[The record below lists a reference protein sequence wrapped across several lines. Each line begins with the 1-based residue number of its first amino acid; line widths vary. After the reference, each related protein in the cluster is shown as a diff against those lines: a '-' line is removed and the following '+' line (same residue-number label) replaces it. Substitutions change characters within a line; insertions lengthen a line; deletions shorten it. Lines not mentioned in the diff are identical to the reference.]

1 MYSCQTHFDFINL
14 GSEVHYFRVIAISIV
29 IKWSW
34 SPFTMCQIF
43 QFKDVEKN
51 AISCGLP
58 KEYCENESNTCIQFC
73 CPPEHFVSPTTKECV
88 PYQNTDKQ
96 LTTWKPE
103 GLEISPF
110 HEMNPSCKNQV
121 ELDGQEPDKD
131 ILEVFKNGS
140 LKWSKYFVS
149 NNSISMKIAFLKM
162 FGLEI
167 LDISKK

>member
-1 MYSCQTHFDFINL
+1 MLVT
-14 GSEVHYFRVIAISIV
+14 
-29 IKWSW
+29 
-34 SPFTMCQIF
+34 TMCQINHMKFIF
-43 QFKDVEKN
+43 QFQDVPKL
-51 AISCGLP
+51 AILCGLP
-58 KEYCENESNTCIQFC
+58 KEHCEDESNTCIQFC
-73 CPPEHFVSPTTKECV
+73 CPPGEFVSPTTKECV
-88 PYQNTDKQ
+88 QYQSTDTQ

-110 HEMNPSCKNQV
+110 YEMNPSCKNQV
-121 ELDGQEPDKD
+121 ELDGHEPDKD

-149 NNSISMKIAFLKM
+149 NDLISMKIAFLKM